1 MAKTTTF
8 KVSVI
13 VPTYRSTAHLDDL
26 VDSLDRQTMPQGDF
40 EVLLVDDGSPDDTH
54 ARLEGFAA
62 TRPNYRVFRLPPSGW
77 PSRPRNHGIDEACGE
92 YVVFIDHDDRLFPD
106 ALRAGYALA
115 ARAGADVLD
124 GKESKS
130 DTPGWAMRDVM
141 ADVGNA
147 IDQVEPHPLLP
158 MNPHKMFRTAFL
170 REKGIRFPEGG
181 RQIWED
187 IFFDIAAH
195 ARADVVSLMV
205 ETPFYY
211 WNRPPHATTSTTFHD
226 DLDEYL
232 DAVAR
237 VFRWIDEELQQ
248 ERFAQLLPRFR
259 AYQLH
264 MRLLPLFRWGS
275 RTPEERERICA
286 FTAELLPTIPDDA
299 DLYLD
304 GWRRIT
310 TALLRAGRFDLID
323 AHERTFPV
331 VQCAPSTAG
340 ARWSADGVSF
350 DLDLQ
355 WRFTAKEAAPVRY
368 RDGRAILALTEEVAA
383 FAAEHGLS
391 ADVTDEVTA
400 LTYSVDRR
408 WRTEKI
414 DWLLF
419 AGSGA
424 ELIDIDGAAQL
435 RATVPVHWSLA
446 DDGPGRLGDG
456 PWDFYVRT
464 IAMRTRNV
472 RQVRTDDS
480 TRGWAVTQGVV
491 ASAYRAQNGGL
502 SIDVGQTLASVIDDE
517 HMTAV
522 ASPQA
527 DGVRIHIALPQ
538 VTAFG
543 DLDVPGA
550 FVDASGGSLGP
561 CRLIAGDGRAR
572 VEGTVPT
579 GAATFAAQWGDVRSH
594 VRFRLFG
601 RTRLHVIRD
610 AESGSPMHP
619 RRLALRAWRMLPAR
633 LRERAWKLR
642 HHRR

>member
-1 MAKTTTF
+1 MANATTL

-26 VDSLDRQTMPQGDF
+26 VASLDGQTMPQAEF
-40 EVLLVDDGSPDDTH
+40 EVLLIDDGSPDDTH
-54 ARLEGFAA
+54 ARLEAFAA
-62 TRPNYRVFRLPPSGW
+62 SRPNYREFRLPPSGW
-77 PSRPRNHGIDEACGE
+77 PSRPRNHGIDEARGE

-106 ALRAGYALA
+106 ALRAAYALA
-115 ARAGADVLD
+115 SRAGADVLD

-130 DTPGWAMRDVM
+130 NTPSWAMRDVTT
-141 ADVGNA
+141 DVENA
-147 IDQVEPHPLLP
+147 IGQIDPHPLLP

-187 IFFDIAAH
+187 IAFDIAAH
-195 ARADVVSLMV
+195 ARADVVSLLV

-211 WNRPPHATTSTTFHD
+211 WNRPPHATTSGSFHD

-232 DAVAR
+232 DAIAR
-237 VFRWIDEELQQ
+237 VFRWIDDELQQ
-248 ERFAQLLPRFR
+248 ERFAELLPRFR

-275 RTPEERERICA
+275 RTSDERERICA
-286 FTAELLPTIPDDA
+286 FAAELLPTIPDDA

-331 VQCAPSTAG
+331 VQCTPTTTG
-340 ARWSADGVSF
+340 ARWSADGVSY
-350 DLDLQ
+350 DLELR
-355 WRFTAKEAAPVRY
+355 WRFAGGDAAPVRY
-368 RDGRAILALTEEVAA
+368 RDGRAVLALTEDVAA
-383 FAAEHGLS
+383 FAAERGLS
-391 ADVTDEVTA
+391 ADVTDEVTT
-400 LTYSVDRR
+400 LTYSIDRR

-414 DWLLF
+414 DWQLF
-419 AGSGA
+419 VGSGA
-424 ELIDIDGAAQL
+424 ELVDVDGAAEL
-435 RATVPVHWSLA
+435 RATVPVHWDLV

-472 RQVRTDDS
+472 RQVRTDDGA
-480 TRGWAVTQGVV
+480 RRWAITQGVV
-491 ASAYRAQNGGL
+491 ASSYRTQNGCL
-502 SIDVGQTLASVIDDE
+502 SVDIGQTLASIVDDE

-522 ASPQA
+522 ASPQT
-527 DGVRIHIALPQ
+527 DGVRVDIALPH
-538 VTAFG
+538 VAAFG
-543 DLDVPGA
+543 VLDLPGT
-550 FVDASGGSLGP
+550 FVDASGRAVGP
-561 CRLIAGDGRAR
+561 CRLIAADGRAR
-572 VEGTVPT
+572 VEGTAPSGVS
-579 GAATFAAQWGDVRSH
+579 AFAAQWGRVRSH

-601 RTRLHVIRD
+601 RTRVHVIRD
-610 AESGSPMHP
+610 ADSGSPLHP
-619 RRLALRAWRMLPAR
+619 RRVAKRTWQALPDSF
-633 LRERAWKLR
+633 RERVWKLR
-642 HHRR
+642 HRRR